1 MHRLQKQGNEE
12 GSETRVE
19 KPALTQHESLLKA
32 LHPMTGSRILSRI
45 MEQKNPGK
53 LVQSLSSGDF
63 FWLLKK
69 VGEEDCLTL
78 LEWASEAQW
87 QYLLDLVIWTKDG
100 LDKARASTWIK
111 RLQEADSKRLVRW
124 FFGQGEALASY
135 HLFKSMEVIV
145 VDKDDEAYELP
156 EGFFSLD
163 GVFHIRVTD
172 PEQRETIENIIREMA
187 RTDNVRYQAFL
198 TGLAGLLP
206 AEMEEEM
213 FRLRNVRLAEHG
225 FLPFEE
231 AMSVYAPLD
240 PSALSPDEPERMLD
254 IFEDEDIRAMVPAL
268 PLYHTETENMLT
280 GAAFETEDAVL
291 MDKIRLEFAG
301 LCNQIISADGLL
313 VPELDVLVSTCQ
325 KVARVLNLA
334 LERLCGKDLSKA
346 EQALRDHSF
355 VDLFRVGFGLTL
367 KLKWEAERWLK
378 ESWFFRQGLD
388 TDFWGEHWG
397 GTLAGL
403 LDKRPRLY
411 LGLKG
416 EDAYKDFEWLSEL
429 GESLE
434 ELRRLMVLDGLI
446 ERLATS
452 YPTDEELMGSPELT
466 FRPLLFNPWSR
477 HLLDLQPS
485 FSGLSLEQAKTLLH
499 RLRAGREKPPFQMPG
514 FEEIFVKDLM
524 SYASDAD
531 PEAASILKNTLSFI
545 WHEFREEYEGV
556 ILDDLDARYSK
567 FISILPSRGVAPQ

>member
-1 MHRLQKQGNEE
+1 VQKHGNEE
-12 GSETRVE
+12 GSETRAE
-19 KPALTQHESLLKA
+19 KPALTEPESLMKA
-32 LHPMTGSRILSRI
+32 LYPLTGSKILSRI

-87 QYLLDLVIWTKDG
+87 QYLLDVELWTKDK
-100 LDKARASTWIK
+100 LDRVRASAWIK
-111 RLQEADSKRLVRW
+111 RLQQADPGRLVRW

-145 VDKDDEAYELP
+145 VDKDDEAYDLP

-163 GVFHIRVTD
+163 GVFHIRVID
-172 PEQRETIENIIREMA
+172 PEQRETIENILREMA

-198 TGLAGLLP
+198 AGLAGLLP
-206 AEMEEEM
+206 AEMEDEM
-213 FRLRNVRLAEHG
+213 LRLRNVRLAEHG

-231 AMSVYAPLD
+231 AMSVYSPLE
-240 PSALSPDEPERMLD
+240 PSALSPDKPGRMLD
-254 IFEDEDIRAMVPAL
+254 IFEDDEIRAMVPAL
-268 PLYHTETENMLT
+268 PLYHAETENMLT
-280 GAAFETEDAVL
+280 GTAFQTRDPLLV
-291 MDKIRLEFAG
+291 DKIRLEFAG
-301 LCNQIISADGLL
+301 LCNQIMSADGLL

-325 KVARVLNLA
+325 KVARLLNLA

-346 EQALRDHSF
+346 EQALRTHSF

-367 KLKWEAERWLK
+367 KLKWEAERWVK

-388 TDFWGEHWG
+388 TDFWGEEWG

-403 LDKRPRLY
+403 LDKRPQHY
-411 LGLKG
+411 LGVK
-416 EDAYKDFEWLSEL
+416 EKDAYKDFEWLSEL

-434 ELRRLMVLDGLI
+434 DLRRLMVLDGLI
-446 ERLATS
+446 ERLAVS
-452 YPTDEELMGSPELT
+452 YPSDEELMGSPELS

-477 HLLDLQPS
+477 LLLDLQPS
-485 FSGLSLEQAKTLLH
+485 LSGLSLEQTKTLLR
-499 RLRAGREKPPFQMPG
+499 RLRAGSEKPPFEMPG
-514 FEEIFVKDLM
+514 FEEIFIKDLM

-531 PEAASILKNTLSFI
+531 PEAASILKNTLSII
-545 WHEFREEYEGV
+545 WHEFREEYAWV
-556 ILDDLDARYSK
+556 ILDDLDARYSN
-567 FISILPSRGVAPQ
+567 FISILPSGGVAPQ

>member
-1 MHRLQKQGNEE
+1 VQRLQKQGNEE
-12 GSETRVE
+12 GFETSVE
-19 KPALTQHESLLKA
+19 KPVLTEHASLMKELHALT
-32 LHPMTGSRILSRI
+32 GSKILARI
-45 MEQKNPGK
+45 MVQKNPGK
-53 LVQSLSSGDF
+53 LVQSLSSSDF
-63 FWLLKK
+63 FWLVKK

-78 LEWASEAQW
+78 LELASEAQW
-87 QYLLDLVIWTKDG
+87 QYLLDLEIWRKDR
-100 LDKARASTWIK
+100 LDKARTSAWIK
-111 RLQEADSKRLVRW
+111 RLQQADSKRLGRW
-124 FFGQGEALASY
+124 FFGQGGALASY

-172 PEQRETIENIIREMA
+172 SEHRETIENIIREMA

-198 TGLAGLLP
+198 TSLMGLLP

-240 PSALSPDEPERMLD
+240 PSALSPEKPEGLPD
-254 IFEDEDIRAMVPAL
+254 IFEDEEIRAMVPAL
-268 PLYHTETENMLT
+268 PLYHAETENMLT
-280 GAAFETEDAVL
+280 GAAFKTEDPVL

-301 LCNQIISADGLL
+301 LCNQIMSAEGLL
-313 VPELDVLVSTCQ
+313 VPELDVLVSACQ

-346 EQALRDHSF
+346 EQALRTHSF

-378 ESWFFRQGLD
+378 EGWFFGQGLD

-397 GTLAGL
+397 GILAGL
-403 LDKRPRLY
+403 LEKTPQHY

-416 EDAYKDFEWLSEL
+416 KEAYKDFEWLSEL

-434 ELRRLMVLDGLI
+434 DLRRLMVLDSLI
-446 ERLATS
+446 ERLAAS

-477 HLLDLQPS
+477 LLLDLQPS

-499 RLRAGREKPPFQMPG
+499 RLRGGSKKPPFEMPG
-514 FEEIFVKDLM
+514 FEETFVKNFM
-524 SYASDAD
+524 SYALDAD
-531 PEAASILKNTLSFI
+531 PVAASILRDTLSFI
-545 WHEFREEYEGV
+545 WHEFQEEYEGV

>member
-1 MHRLQKQGNEE
+1 LQRQGNEE

-19 KPALTQHESLLKA
+19 KPALSEHERLMKA
-32 LHPMTGSRILSRI
+32 LHPLTGSKILNRI

-78 LEWASEAQW
+78 LELASEAQW
-87 QYLLDLVIWTKDG
+87 QYLLDLEIWRKDR
-100 LDKARASTWIK
+100 LDKARTSAWIK
-111 RLQEADSKRLVRW
+111 RLQQADPRRLVRW
-124 FFGQGEALASY
+124 FFGQGEALAST
-135 HLFKSMEVIV
+135 HVFKSMEVIV
-145 VDKDDEAYELP
+145 VDKDDEAYDLP

-172 PEQRETIENIIREMA
+172 SEHRETIENILREMA

-231 AMSVYAPLD
+231 AMAVYAPLD
-240 PSALSPDEPERMLD
+240 PSALGPEKPKELLD
-254 IFEDEDIRAMVPAL
+254 IFEDEKIRAMVPAL
-268 PLYHTETENMLT
+268 PLYHTETENILT
-280 GAAFETEDAVL
+280 GAAFETEDPVL

-301 LCNQIISADGLL
+301 LCNQIMSADGLL
-313 VPELDVLVSTCQ
+313 VPELYVLVNTCQ

-334 LERLCGKDLSKA
+334 LERLCGTDLSKA
-346 EQALRDHSF
+346 QQALRTHSF

-367 KLKWEAERWLK
+367 KLRWEAERWLK
-378 ESWFFRQGLD
+378 ESWFFGQGLD
-388 TDFWGEHWG
+388 TDFWGELWG

-403 LDKRPRLY
+403 LDKRPQHY

-416 EDAYKDFEWLSEL
+416 KDAYKDFEWLSEL

-434 ELRRLMVLDGLI
+434 DLRRLMVLDGLL
-446 ERLATS
+446 ERLAVI
-452 YPTDEELMGSPELT
+452 YPTDEELMNSPELT
-466 FRPLLFNPWSR
+466 FRPLLFNLWSR
-477 HLLDLQPS
+477 ILLDLEPS
-485 FSGLSLEQAKTLLH
+485 FSGLTIEQAKTLLH
-499 RLRAGREKPPFQMPG
+499 RLRKGSEKPPFEMPG
-514 FEEIFVKDLM
+514 FEEIFVKDFM
-524 SYASDAD
+524 SYALEPD
-531 PEAASILKNTLSFI
+531 PEAASILRDTLTFI
-545 WHEFREEYEGV
+545 WHEFREEYEWV

-567 FISILPSRGVAPQ
+567 FISILPSPGVAPQ